1 VGKEDKEG
9 IKWGG
14 KGDVEMKGEVEE
26 GREESWKK
34 RKEEESHAVLP
45 T

>member
-1 VGKEDKEG
+1 
-9 IKWGG
+9 
-14 KGDVEMKGEVEE
+14 MKGEVEE